1 MRPYLISV
9 LLTIVFAA
17 SAHAQSVLD
26 ALMAEAAAD
35 CASFENGELLVGE
48 ESTNSVDLTGDGE
61 PEVILDTEFL
71 RCSSMAMAPYC
82 GSGGC
87 ALYAIVDEELFEW
100 QSLGWRVIDWDGE
113 PILLIGRDGAWCGV
127 SSAGFCFEALYWNGE
142 TFLTV
147 MPPLE

>member
-1 MRPYLISV
+1 MRPFLIAV
-9 LLTIVFAA
+9 LLTCLAA
-17 SAHAQSVLD
+17 SAQAQSALD
-26 ALMAEAAAD
+26 ALMAEATAD

-48 ESTNSVDLTGDGE
+48 ESTNSVDLTGDGV
-61 PEVILDTEFL
+61 PEVILDAEFL
-71 RCSSMAMAPYC
+71 HCSTMAMAPYC
-82 GSGGC
+82 GTGGC
-87 ALYAIVDEELFEW
+87 ALYAIVDEEVLEW

-127 SSAGFCFEALYWNGE
+127 SSAGFCFEALYWNGD